1 VTREKAME
9 RGKIWRHFDFW
20 LMGAVTLLIIFGIAM
35 IRSTTLTSID
45 TSLQELT
52 NRQILY
58 TIIGAFVFFA
68 VIAIDYRLWGAL
80 SNTIYVTLMALLLL
94 VETLAV
100 AKFGAARWL
109 DLGIIQFQP
118 SELGKF
124 LIVLTLGNLVAS
136 RAEEISRLNFVLQTL
151 IHVGLPV
158 VLIFLQPDLSTA
170 IIYGVVWFAILWA
183 AGLRWQHIALF
194 GTITII
200 VLPLAFITIVE
211 TPGLSYMA
219 RRIIVFLLPDPSS
232 PEYQDAAYNIN
243 QALISIGSGGW
254 FGQGY
259 GHGSQVQLRFLK
271 VRHTDFIFS
280 AISNEF
286 GFVGALFVILL
297 LAFVVYRIFRA
308 GRLARDT
315 FGSYVCYGVGA
326 IILYQSFFNIGMN
339 MKLLPVAGL
348 PLPFVSYGGSSL
360 WTFLFGIGL
369 VESVI
374 LRQKQIEF

>member
-1 VTREKAME
+1 ME
-9 RGKIWRHFDFW
+9 RGNIWRHFDFW

-35 IRSTTLTSID
+35 IRSTTLTSVDPAI
-45 TSLQELT
+45 QQLT
-52 NRQILY
+52 DRQILY
-58 TIIGAFVFFA
+58 TIIGAFLFFG
-68 VIAIDYRLWGAL
+68 VIAIDYRLWAAL
-80 SNTIYVTLMALLLL
+80 ATSIYVSLIGLLLL
-94 VETLAV
+94 VFAV
-100 AKFGAARWL
+100 AVVTFGATRWIN
-109 DLGIIQFQP
+109 LGIIQFQP

-151 IHVGLPV
+151 AHVGLPV
-158 VLIFLQPDLSTA
+158 ALVFFQPDLSTA
-170 IIYGVVWFAILWA
+170 IIYGVVWFAIMWA

-194 GTITII
+194 GAIMAI
-200 VLPLAFITIVE
+200 VIPIGFITIVE

-219 RRIIVFLLPDPSS
+219 RRIIVFLLPDRNSTA
-232 PEYQDAAYNIN
+232 YQDAAYNIN

-259 GHGSQVQLRFLK
+259 AHGSQVQLRFLK

-286 GFVGALFVILL
+286 GFVGALIVILL

-308 GRLARDT
+308 GQLARDS
-315 FGSYVCYGVGA
+315 FGSYLCYGIGA

-374 LRQKQIEF
+374 LRHKQIEF